1 MIWTKSVEVLIS
13 ILTIRAND

>member
-1 MIWTKSVEVLIS
+1 MISTKFVEVLIS